1 MKSPFAKNENQIDF
15 LDFFL
20 NHFFFLIMFF
30 IFSTTKLG
38 IKKNVNSTNFTN
50 FLENISKFSM
60 SQNF

>member
-1 MKSPFAKNENQIDF
+1 
-15 LDFFL
+15 
-20 NHFFFLIMFF
+20 LIMFF